1 MPRSHLRDLNRC
13 VWPAALACFAA
24 LCPAA
29 GAAPARPA
37 AVVEIPAHIVH
48 DKIRG
53 GLLGEMLGDLNG
65 LAHEMKYIAEPGNVE
80 RYTPALPDGAWTD
93 DDTDIEWVYVV
104 EMQRRSAILLSP
116 REIVE
121 AWHRHINRR
130 IWCSN
135 QYVRELMELGIEPPL
150 TGDAELNPWAD
161 FNLSGQFLSET
172 WGLIAPGMPQT
183 AAHIALHYTRVG
195 IDGEPAQSTQLFAAM
210 ISQAFLS
217 ADLAE
222 ILDAETAAVDPK
234 SVMRR
239 IVVDVRAW
247 YRENPSD
254 WRRTRRLIQQ
264 KYSRYG
270 GAMTDRNG
278 VELNGAATIAA
289 LLYGRGDFVET
300 VRHAFNFGWDC
311 DNNAAASGTIL
322 GVIKGYRWMTS
333 QGWNITDRFRN
344 TSRDNMPEDETI
356 SSFGDRLVALADR
369 VILEH
374 GGSVGQTPRGRV
386 CRIRKENARNFEPLP
401 DPSRQA
407 AELRANWVPE
417 IEAAIAEAADTQR
430 LARAAYLAICL
441 DLAPG
446 LRQRRQE
453 RWARAVAALREYPRV
468 LQVLFF
474 ESPTPAGDAL
484 RRRAVSAGVAPP
496 ERPQKLW

>member
-1 MPRSHLRDLNRC
+1 MAYVAVLWLL
-13 VWPAALACFAA
+13 AAAA
-24 LCPAA
+24 W
-29 GAAPARPA
+29 ARPPL
-37 AVVEIPAHIVH
+37 VEIPADILH

-65 LAHEMKYIAEPGNVE
+65 LEHEMKYIAEPGNVV
-80 RYTPALPDGAWTD
+80 RYTPALPEGAWTD

-116 REIVE
+116 RQIVE
-121 AWHRHINRR
+121 AWQRHINRR

-135 QYVRELMELGIEPPL
+135 QYVRQLMDLGLEPPL
-150 TGDAELNPWAD
+150 TGYIQLNPWAD
-161 FNLSGQFLSET
+161 FNLSGQFVSET

-183 AAHIALHYTRVG
+183 AARIALHYTRVG
-195 IDGEPAQSTQLFAAM
+195 IDLEPAQLTQLFAAM
-210 ISQAFLS
+210 ISQAFFS

-222 ILDAETAAVDPK
+222 ILDGGIAAVDPK
-234 SVMRR
+234 SVMRQ
-239 IVVDVRAW
+239 IVVDVRTW
-247 YRENPSD
+247 YCENPSD

-264 KYSRYG
+264 KYGRYG
-270 GAMTDRNG
+270 GAMADRNG

-289 LLYGRGDFVET
+289 LLYGRGDFVAT
-300 VRHAFNFGWDC
+300 VRHAFNLGWDC
-311 DNNAAASGTIL
+311 DNNAATSGTIL
-322 GVIKGYRWMTS
+322 GVMKGYRWIAS
-333 QGWNITDRFRN
+333 QAWNIRDRFRN

-356 SSFGDRLVALADR
+356 SSFGDRLVTLADR

-386 CRIRKENARNFEPLP
+386 YRIRREDTRNVEPLL

-407 AELRANWVPE
+407 AELRAKWVPE
-417 IEAAIAEAADTQR
+417 IEAALADAADTQR
-430 LARAAYLAICL
+430 LARAAYVAICL

-446 LRQRRQE
+446 LRQRRPE
-453 RWARAVAALREYPRV
+453 GWARAVAALREYPRV

-484 RRRAVSAGVAPP
+484 RKRAVSAGVAPP